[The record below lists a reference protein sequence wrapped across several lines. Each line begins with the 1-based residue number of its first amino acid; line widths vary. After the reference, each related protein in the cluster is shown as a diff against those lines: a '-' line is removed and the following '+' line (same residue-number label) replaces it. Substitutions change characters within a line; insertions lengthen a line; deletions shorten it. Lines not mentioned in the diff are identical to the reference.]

1 MNYTKKLCGRVVAK
15 HYYNIIR
22 NETEFLKKHNIKPG
36 LAVIQIG
43 NNTASKLYVDKKIQ
57 ACEKYKFK
65 SILKQLPETT
75 TEEEI
80 KKHINNLNDDGSIHG
95 ILVQLPLPKNI
106 NKYSVINAIN
116 IEKDVDGFHPINI
129 GKFIA
134 DDNPLFNSCTP
145 LGCLKLLDFYNY
157 SVTGKNVVVIG
168 NSNVVGNPL
177 SQMLLK
183 RGATVTVCHKLTE
196 NLSQYTINADFI
208 FTACGVPYLLNHQMI
223 NANAIII
230 DIGINQI
237 QETGFKRIVGDVD
250 SNSVS
255 GFARALTPVPGG
267 IGPVTISMLLLNTLM
282 SAKRFAKI
290 A

>member
-1 MNYTKKLCGRVVAK
+1 MNTKKLCGQRVAK

-22 NETEFLKKHNIKPG
+22 SETDVLKKHNIKPG

-43 NNTASKLYVDKKIQ
+43 NDVASKLYVDKKIQ
-57 ACEKYKFK
+57 ACEKYNFK

-75 TEEEI
+75 TEQEI

-95 ILVQLPLPKNI
+95 ILVQLPLPKHI
-106 NKYSVINAIN
+106 NKFSVINAIN
-116 IEKDVDGFHPINI
+116 INKDVDGFHPINI

-134 DDNPLFNSCTP
+134 DDNPLFKSCTP

-157 SVTGKNVVVIG
+157 NVTGKNVVVIG

-183 RGATVTVCHKLTE
+183 RGATVTICHKFTE
-196 NLSQYTINADFI
+196 NISQYTTKADFI
-208 FTACGVPYLLNHQMI
+208 FTACGVPYLLKRHMI

-237 QETGFKRIVGDVD
+237 QDNGVNRIVGDVD
-250 SNSVS
+250 SKSVS

-267 IGPVTISMLLLNTLM
+267 IGPMTISMLLLNTLL